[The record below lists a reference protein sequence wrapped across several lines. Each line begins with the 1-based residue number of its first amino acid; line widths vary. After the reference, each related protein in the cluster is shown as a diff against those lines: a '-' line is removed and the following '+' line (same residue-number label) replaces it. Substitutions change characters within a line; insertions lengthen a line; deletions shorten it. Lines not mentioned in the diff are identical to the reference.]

1 MEHTG
6 QSSGADSTRGRLA
19 RFAADALDWPAVR
32 ELLRR
37 LVVAPLGQRAL
48 DELAPRE
55 PADVRA
61 ALERARELLAL
72 LRAEGGEPPLG
83 GASDPRGVLERAEK
97 FQRTMDGDELSQVAR
112 FLFALEDLYLWL
124 GARRACLPQCAALF
138 ARLPDL
144 APLREELEAALD
156 KKGEVKDD
164 ASPQLARLRQAIAA
178 LEQAI
183 EKTLQAL
190 LRDRELRTAVAE
202 GHAGRVH
209 RRGGRP
215 VLALRAQYVHRVPG
229 IVHDRSQTGE
239 TVFVEPQAVVQ
250 HANALSELEADA
262 GREEHR
268 VLSELTRAV
277 LLRRDTLRTAAERAS
292 ELELAALAARYA
304 RETRGCIPR
313 LAEGERPALVLREFR
328 HPLLLEEQRL
338 GHLESVVP
346 LDLRLGSE
354 FDLLVITG
362 PNTGGKTL
370 ALKSAG
376 LAALLTRMGLALPC
390 AEGTSVP
397 LYDGVAADIGDE
409 QEIQQSLSTFS
420 SHLVRIRAGLTR
432 AGKSTLVLLDEL
444 GGGTDPSEGA
454 ALGEA
459 LLEELLTRGAPT
471 LASTHIGALKEFA
484 YRHERAENAHV
495 EFDVESLRPLY
506 RLVIGAPG
514 ESRALAIARRLG
526 LPGALLDRAAA
537 LIGTAGDG
545 SLMLDE
551 VRDLRVAAEK
561 LRGEAEDKLQEL
573 ERARAELASS
583 HEELAGRRAQ
593 VDAEAQRMIEERI
606 ASARS
611 ILVRAR
617 TILPQLAPAGRGEL
631 ERWLAELEESLGG
644 AALSDRRASFVAA
657 LKKGEL
663 VWLPK
668 FKKRVQVTRIYKD
681 KKELDVKLGARE
693 LRVSFDDVTFY
704 ESL

>member
-1 MEHTG
+1 M
-6 QSSGADSTRGRLA
+6 QPDSEKRPAERLA
-19 RFAADALDWPAVR
+19 RFASEALDWPAVR
-32 ELLRR
+32 EVLRR
-37 LVVAPLGQRAL
+37 FVVAPLGQRAL
-48 DELAPRE
+48 DELVPRTSAE
-55 PADVRA
+55 ACL
-61 ALERARELLAL
+61 ALERARELHGL
-72 LRAEGGEPPLG
+72 LLAEGVEPPLG
-83 GASDPRGVLERAEK
+83 GASDPRGVLERAEE
-97 FQRTMDGDELSQVAR
+97 FQRTLDGDELAQVTR
-112 FLFALEDLYLWL
+112 FLHALEDVYVWL
-124 GARRACLPQCAALF
+124 AARRSRLPHASALF

-144 APLREELEAALD
+144 VPLREELEAALD
-156 KKGEVKDD
+156 QKGRVKDD
-164 ASPQLARLRQAIAA
+164 ASPQLARLRAGIAT

-183 EKTLQAL
+183 ERSLRAL
-190 LRDRELRTAVAE
+190 LSDRELRSAVAE

-215 VLALRAQYVHRVPG
+215 VLALRAQYAARVPG

-239 TVFVEPQAVVQ
+239 TVFVEPEAVVK

-268 VLSELTRAV
+268 VLTGLTRSV
-277 LLRRDTLRTAAERAS
+277 LLRRDTLRSAAERAS

-304 RETRGCIPR
+304 RETGGCVPR
-313 LAEGERPALVLREFR
+313 LSQGTRPALVLRAFR

-338 GHLESVVP
+338 GHLPAVVP
-346 LDLRLGSE
+346 LDLRLGAE

-376 LAALLTRMGLALPC
+376 LAALLTSMGLALPC

-420 SHLVRIRAGLTR
+420 SHLVRIRAGLAR
-432 AGKSTLVLLDEL
+432 AGRGTLVLLDEL

-454 ALGEA
+454 ALGTA
-459 LLEELLTRGAPT
+459 LLEELLARGAPT
-471 LASTHIGALKEFA
+471 LASTHIGSLKEFA
-484 YRHERAENAHV
+484 YRNERAENAHV
-495 EFDVESLRPLY
+495 EFDAESLRPLFS
-506 RLVIGAPG
+506 LVIGAPG

-526 LPGALLDRAAA
+526 LPGALVDRAEAQ
-537 LIGTAGDG
+537 LGPTGDG

-551 VRDLRVAAEK
+551 VRDLRVAAER
-561 LRGEAEDKLQEL
+561 LRGEAEGRLLEL
-573 ERARAELASS
+573 ERARAELARALD
-583 HEELAGRRAQ
+583 ELAARRAQ

-606 ASARS
+606 ARARA
-611 ILVRAR
+611 IVMRAR
-617 TILPQLAPAGRGEL
+617 TFLPQLPPQRRGEL

-644 AALSDRRASFVAA
+644 AELSDRRTSFLEA

-681 KKELDVKLGARE
+681 KRALDVKLGARE